1 MDNEFERKDNPF
13 DDEQVNNN
21 ESIGS
26 GERKET
32 EFNKEEREAIEN
44 EGIDN
49 KKPSVYYVS
58 KPKSERPT
66 RKRRGFFSYFIVALV
81 AAIIGGLISG
91 YVFPMYLYG
100 RVLPV
105 PNMYKMNITGE
116 NTQIKITPRDDI
128 NLVTAVAKKATKSV
142 VGITTVTVENYFFWG
157 PREVQ
162 GVGSGVI
169 VNSDGYILTN
179 SHVIGDG
186 RAEKITVQFE
196 NGEQKRGTV
205 LWNDPSLDLAIV
217 KVDASNLPAAELGD
231 SDILEVGEPVVA
243 IGNPLSLD
251 LQRTV
256 TSGVISGLNRTIRVD
271 ENNVIEDLIQTDAS
285 INPGN
290 SGGPLLNARGQ
301 VIGINTAKITSA
313 EGLGFALPINLAKPI
328 IEQVILEG
336 QVNTVYM
343 GIVGVEVETYEKR
356 LGIDLSADEGV
367 IIIEIAPNSP
377 ALYAGLRA
385 GDVLIEL
392 DGKKVDSMNSL
403 RKMLYRYKPGDKA
416 TVKVLRNGQEK
427 ELQITFKERP
437 DNY

>member
-1 MDNEFERKDNPF
+1 MGNEHERNENLRNEDVFNYNIEENV
-13 DDEQVNNN
+13 DDKVQQNHYDKGNIDVNYNDTN
-21 ESIGS
+21 TGS
-26 GERKET
+26 T
-32 EFNKEEREAIEN
+32 
-44 EGIDN
+44 
-49 KKPSVYYVS
+49 SYYVQM
-58 KPKSERPT
+58 PNNRREIR
-66 RKRRGFFSYFIVALV
+66 RKRGFFSYFIVALI
-81 AAIIGGLISG
+81 AALIGGIVSG
-91 YVFPMYLYG
+91 YIFPIYLYG
-100 RVLPV
+100 KVIPV
-105 PNMYKMNITGE
+105 PDIYKNNVVRENQINITP
-116 NTQIKITPRDDI
+116 KDDI

-142 VGITTVTVENYFFWG
+142 VGITTVTTENYFFWG

-179 SHVIGDG
+179 SHVVGDG

-205 LWNDPSLDLAIV
+205 LWNDPALDLAIV
-217 KVDASNLPAAELGD
+217 KVDAKNLPAAELGN
-231 SDILEVGEPVVA
+231 SDILNVGELVVA

-256 TSGVISGLNRTIRVD
+256 TSGIISGLNRTIRVD

-290 SGGPLLNARGQ
+290 SGGPLLNAKGQ

-328 IEQVILEG
+328 IEQVIQQG
-336 QVNTVYM
+336 QVKHVYM

-356 LGIDLSADEGV
+356 LGIDLRADEGV

-377 ALYAGLRA
+377 ALYAGLNA
-385 GDVLIEL
+385 GDVIIEL
-392 DGKKVDSMNSL
+392 DGKKVESMNAL
-403 RKMLYRYKPGDKA
+403 RKLLYKYNPGDKA
-416 TVKVLRNGQEK
+416 IVKILRNGQQK
-427 ELQITFKERP
+427 ELEIIFKERP